1 MASKHSAYSVFF
13 GAFFAQLFSS
23 MFTCLF
29 GALIPHLAI
38 INENILEY
46 IANSLF
52 LYFGFSLLN
61 KVRRKWK
68 VIENLS
74 IITNKYF
81 RKQTAMRKNMKKQ

>member
-1 MASKHSAYSVFF
+1 MIMASKHSAYSVFF

-38 INENILEY
+38 INENILGY
-46 IANSLF
+46 IANALF
-52 LYFGFSLLN
+52 FYFGFSLLN

-68 VIENLS
+68 VIENLF
-74 IITNKYF
+74 NYYK
-81 RKQTAMRKNMKKQ
+81 